1 MHSNIGPDQMAQRQ
15 LRMEFNY
22 SPRSM
27 LEVNNIDVYHGDLQ
41 ALWSVSLRVGET
53 ELVSLIGANGA
64 GKTTIVETISGLL
77 TPRAGSVTFDGV
89 RLDQMPTH
97 KVVKMGICLAP
108 EEKGIFT
115 GMTVL
120 ENLELGAFV
129 PESRRIRNDTFQ
141 FIYKL
146 FPLLEK
152 RKKQT
157 AGTLSGGEQQMLAIG
172 RALMSKPK
180 LLSLDEPSLGL
191 APIIVKNIFGVIKQ
205 INETGVGVLLV
216 EQNVRIALGLAKRA
230 YIVENGRIVQHGDAK
245 SLLSDDQVREAYLG
259 TG

>member
-1 MHSNIGPDQMAQRQ
+1 MAQRQ

-89 RLDQMPTH
+89 RLDQIPTH

-129 PESRRIRNDTFQ
+129 PESRLMRNDTFQ

-146 FPLLEK
+146 FPVLEK

-191 APIIVKNIFGVIKQ
+191 APIIVKSIFGVIKQ

-245 SLLSDDQVREAYLG
+245 SLLSDNQVREAYLG
-259 TG
+259 IG